1 MLVQSSV
8 TEVETLLRKQ
18 IQFEQALEA
27 QVDQLDEVEKLAQKM
42 SKQKHYD
49 SDNIRA
55 KSRALT
61 GR

>member
-1 MLVQSSV
+1 M

-18 IQFEQALEA
+18 AQFEEALEA
-27 QVDQLDEVEKLAQKM
+27 QLDQLDEVENLAQKLIQ
-42 SKQKHYD
+42 QKHYD

-61 GR
+61 LR